1 MCDRTQAASKSV
13 DHYSI
18 SSDKL
23 RLDVSA
29 IHSFLTRSYWA
40 PGISRAAVERSIE
53 HSLCFGLYAGDKQV
67 GFARVVTDLTAIAY
81 LADVFILEEYRG
93 RGLSRQLV
101 QYIMEFPDLQQ
112 VRGWLLATRDA
123 HGLYAQFGFR
133 ALPEPGKLM
142 SRKGG
147 GSLTDSGAASVGN

>member
-1 MCDRTQAASKSV
+1 MYGRKLKML
-13 DHYSI
+13 DHCTV
-18 SSDKL
+18 SSDKA
-23 RLDVSA
+23 RLDVDM
-29 IHSFLTRSYWA
+29 IHSFLSRSYWA

-53 HSLCFGLYAGDKQV
+53 HSLCFGLYVEDEQV

-93 RGLSRQLV
+93 LGLSKRLV

-123 HGLYAQFGFR
+123 HSLYTQFGFH
-133 ALPEPGKLM
+133 ALPEPGKFM
-142 SRKGG
+142 SRKGS
-147 GSLTDSGAASVGN
+147 GSLADPPAASADS